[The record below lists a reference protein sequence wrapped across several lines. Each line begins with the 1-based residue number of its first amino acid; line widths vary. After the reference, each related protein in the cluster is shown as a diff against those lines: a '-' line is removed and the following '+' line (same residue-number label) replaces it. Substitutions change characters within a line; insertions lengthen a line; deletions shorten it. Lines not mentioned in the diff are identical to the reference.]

1 VPNIEWTWQ
10 EALGIAGCLAL
21 VWVVLSRFGR
31 AQRAQ
36 PAVHELA
43 LIIGLYGLW
52 QLAGALATGSLG
64 PAVGR
69 GEWIWRTERTLHL
82 PSEASLQRLILP
94 HPLLVQAANLYYYSA
109 HFTVLILFLIW
120 LFVRHRAAY
129 PRWRTTLAILTT
141 SCLLIELLPV
151 APPRLVPSTGMV
163 DTAMIYHQSVYSSS
177 HGLAADDLSAMP
189 SVHVAWASFVAV
201 CAWNVTKSRWRYLTW
216 LHLAVTVWVVVIT
229 GNHYWADG
237 IVSVGLLALTL
248 FVQKCTRSAWALY
261 ATPQLQT
268 RVAAWSTT
276 SWATK
281 GLRPRAETGAGT
293 FAPTGVERPGPAV
306 VIDGKDRDVS
316 RVPLSTGVIGADSDE
331 DAGAAGA
338 AETAGTT
345 ETAGAGVG
353 GTGGEGGAGGNG
365 GAGSGSAAS
374 GIAVADPAGEEGFGT
389 DPPRRRDHGS
399 ASG

>member
-1 VPNIEWTWQ
+1 MPNIEWTWQ

-21 VWVVLSRFGR
+21 VWVVLSGLGR
-31 AQRAQ
+31 APRAQ
-36 PAVHELA
+36 PALHELA

-69 GEWIWRTERTLHL
+69 GDWIWHTERTLHL
-82 PSEASLQRLILP
+82 PSEATLQRLILP

-151 APPRLVPSTGMV
+151 APPRLVPSTGTV

-201 CAWNVTKSRWRYLTW
+201 CAWNVTKSRWRYITW
-216 LHLAVTVWVVVIT
+216 VHLAVTVWVVVIT

-237 IVSVGLLALTL
+237 IVSAGLLALTL
-248 FVQKCTRSAWALY
+248 FAQKCTRSAWAMY
-261 ATPQLQT
+261 ATPQWQS

-276 SWATK
+276 SWA
-281 GLRPRAETGAGT
+281 RACMR
-293 FAPTGVERPGPAV
+293 FR
-306 VIDGKDRDVS
+306 S
-316 RVPLSTGVIGADSDE
+316 RR
-331 DAGAAGA
+331 
-338 AETAGTT
+338 
-345 ETAGAGVG
+345 
-353 GTGGEGGAGGNG
+353 NG
-365 GAGSGSAAS
+365 
-374 GIAVADPAGEEGFGT
+374 
-389 DPPRRRDHGS
+389 
-399 ASG
+399 